1 MSIPSMPLF
10 CGDYLKDTTDLTLE
24 EHGAYLMILMITW
37 ATGGKPLLDD
47 DARMAKRLSI
57 AKDRWANKLKPVLA
71 QFFDLSGG
79 TWRNQRLEKEWNY
92 VQEKISARREAGM
105 KGGRPRKN
113 GPQNGPD
120 SPAPSREDFSQTHDA
135 NALENNETPKP
146 NGSGLH
152 KQTESTQPPYSSAY
166 AEEREVDSCVSL
178 ESTPCAPV
186 REAVLTQ
193 APPVS
198 SATKATNI
206 VQFQPGRSSEVLPIP
221 DDWTLPNDWY
231 LLAIKAGWHDP
242 EGAAEKF
249 HTHWLGKRDRG
260 DRDAAN
266 SEAVWLK
273 LWQGWINRN
282 LKWERDHGKQRH
294 DHQRQRGHG
303 DFASY
308 VKSHCAGWVADAA
321 GGSNPW

>member
-1 MSIPSMPLF
+1 MPLF

-37 ATGGKPLLDD
+37 ATGGRPLPDND
-47 DARMAKRLSI
+47 VRMAKRLSI
-57 AKDRWANKLKPVLA
+57 TKDRWVNKLKPVLA

-79 TWRNQRLEKEWNY
+79 TWRNQRLEQEWNY
-92 VQEKISARREAGM
+92 VQGVIAKRREAGA
-105 KGGRPRKN
+105 KGGSAPRN
-113 GPQNGPD
+113 GPNGPD
-120 SPAPSREDFSQTHDA
+120 FQAPSCEKDSLNGDA
-135 NALENNETPKP
+135 NHLKDNETSKA
-146 NGSGLH
+146 NGSDLL
-152 KQTESTQPPYSSAY
+152 KQNGSTHTHTSSAY
-166 AEEREVDSCVSL
+166 AEESKESLCVEL
-178 ESTPCAPV
+178 ESTRAP
-186 REAVLTQ
+186 EPADGGHPQ
-193 APPVS
+193 GAPEFFENKPS
-198 SATKATNI
+198 NI
-206 VQFQPGRSSEVLPIP
+206 VQFVKPGSSEVLPMP
-221 DDWTLPNDWY
+221 DDWTLTDEY
-231 LLAIKAGWHDP
+231 RACALDAGWHDP

-249 HTHWLGKRDRG
+249 KNHWLGKKDRG

-266 SEAVWLK
+266 SEAGWLRQWK
-273 LWQGWINRN
+273 GWINGN